1 MGWTFSRF
9 ESCVQ
14 RCTRPHMR
22 RGEKEIP
29 GCSISDTGNRSGQ
42 VNLNSRLFHHIT
54 GSFPAAA
61 AHSIRD
67 RKGIYAKHCVLKR
80 NGNAE
85 ESFRKWCDVSF
96 DLRWRNFLLLT
107 EAAAAAAVCGI
118 WYDSR
123 DLRRC
128 TLFKERASRL
138 VVNTSFPPTRFFFT
152 GRHLVYF
159 PSSLLPR

>member
-1 MGWTFSRF
+1 MIMLVPRRHRRRNVASTLGIAHHASIAPRSIYSPSLYQVSVSAQSNPRSLLCPTPKPTSMGWTFSRF
-9 ESCVQ
+9 ESCLQ
-14 RCTRPHMR
+14 RYTRPHMR

-54 GSFPAAA
+54 CSFPAAA

-85 ESFRKWCDVSF
+85 ESFRK
-96 DLRWRNFLLLT
+96 
-107 EAAAAAAVCGI
+107 
-118 WYDSR
+118 
-123 DLRRC
+123 
-128 TLFKERASRL
+128 
-138 VVNTSFPPTRFFFT
+138 
-152 GRHLVYF
+152 
-159 PSSLLPR
+159 